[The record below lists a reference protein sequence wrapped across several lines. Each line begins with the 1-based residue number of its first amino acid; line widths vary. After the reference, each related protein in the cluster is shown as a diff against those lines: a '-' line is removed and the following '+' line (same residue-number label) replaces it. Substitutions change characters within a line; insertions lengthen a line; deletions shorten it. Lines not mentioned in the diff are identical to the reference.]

1 MDKEADAP
9 EGAGQ
14 HLARNLVS
22 LRHARTLTQD
32 ALAAASG
39 LPRSTIANLE
49 SGEAN
54 PSLAVLVKVAGTL
67 GVPIDELLAAPR
79 AKVRKWAADE
89 IGSRQR
95 GRGVAERPLVPEP
108 TPEGLL
114 YVMEFA
120 ADARLRG
127 TPHLPGTREYFTCLD
142 GRVEIVVAGDRHELG
157 AGDLSWQHRAFL
169 PQSGYK
175 AAGARRIGGHSRQ
188 GGRVIVPIPLGTRFG
203 TSDREGPLATQR
215 IAISDSRLAVRL
227 DESDVTFRSTDYPFA
242 ETDPDDQSIWIS
254 TPSRSCSGGADLHQG
269 GRFAPEL

>member
-1 MDKEADAP
+1 MDKEADEP
-9 EGAGQ
+9 ERAGL

-54 PSLAVLVKVAGTL
+54 PSLAVLVKVASTL

-79 AKVRKWAADE
+79 AKVRKWTAEE

-114 YVMEFA
+114 YVMDFRP
-120 ADARLRG
+120 DARLG
-127 TPHLPGTREYFTCLD
+127 GTRTC
-142 GRVEIVVAGDRHELG
+142 REPASTSPVSTAGLRSSSPAITTCWTPG
-157 AGDLSWQHRAFL
+157 MCSPFPAT
-169 PQSGYK
+169 
-175 AAGARRIGGHSRQ
+175 RRI
-188 GGRVIVPIPLGTRFG
+188 PT
-203 TSDREGPLATQR
+203 
-215 IAISDSRLAVRL
+215 
-227 DESDVTFRSTDYPFA
+227 
-242 ETDPDDQSIWIS
+242 
-254 TPSRSCSGGADLHQG
+254 
-269 GRFAPEL
+269 